1 MTKRQRKP
9 AKYYSPAEERLNIL
23 SHAIGIVYGLIALP
37 ILILRALQYG
47 DIWHLIGFA
56 VFGLSIIILFSASTL
71 YHSTQDPDCRS
82 FMRVIDHSAIYI
94 LIAGSYTPF
103 TLVTL
108 HGGVGWLLFGLTWT
122 MAAIGI
128 TLKLFFTGRYSLLST
143 LMYVFMGWLIIFAIK
158 PLMNNLAT
166 DGLYWLV
173 AGGLAY
179 TIGAVLYSIKKIPFN
194 HAIFHCLVLVGSFC
208 QFIAVCGYV

>member
-1 MTKRQRKP
+1 MTKHQRKP
-9 AKYYSPAEERLNIL
+9 AKYYSPAEERLNIV

-37 ILILRALQYG
+37 MLILRALQYG
-47 DIWHLIGFA
+47 DIWHLIGFT

-71 YHSTQDPDCRS
+71 YHSTQAPDRRS

-94 LIAGSYTPF
+94 SIAGSYTPF

-128 TLKLFFTGRYSLLST
+128 TLKIFFTGRYSLVST
-143 LMYVFMGWLIIFAIK
+143 LMYVFMGWLIVFAIK
-158 PLMNNLAT
+158 PLIANLAT
-166 DGLYWLV
+166 AGLYWLV

-194 HAIFHCLVLVGSFC
+194 HAIFHCFVLVGSVC
-208 QFIAVCGYV
+208 QCIAVYGYV